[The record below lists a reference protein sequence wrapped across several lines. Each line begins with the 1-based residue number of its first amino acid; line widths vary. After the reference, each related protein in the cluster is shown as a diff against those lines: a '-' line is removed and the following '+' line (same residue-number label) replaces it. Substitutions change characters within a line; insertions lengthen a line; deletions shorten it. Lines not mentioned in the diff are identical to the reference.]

1 MSDGLPT
8 PADFRMHHRLRVRW
22 AEVDLQKVVFNPH
35 YLMYVDTA
43 IADYW
48 RALALPYEQTL
59 AALGGELFVKKSTL
73 EFHASAFYDDRLS
86 VGLRCARIGNSSLQF
101 VSGIFRGDDL
111 LVSAELIYVFAD
123 PVSRRALTV
132 PDAMRHTMLGFEQGE
147 SVVSTK
153 VGDWNTLQA
162 GVLALRALDEH
173 DADARHCLL
182 RNALGEPVSTARLV
196 PGGSEPDGVAVTP
209 LLQGA
214 GWGEAA
220 IASLNVAHD
229 PGLSA

>member
-1 MSDGLPT
+1 MADALPT
-8 PADFRMHHRLRVRW
+8 PADFKMHHRLRVRW

-59 AALGGELFVKKSTL
+59 AALGGELFVKKASL

-101 VSGIFRGDDL
+101 VSGIFRGEEL

-123 PVSRRALTV
+123 PVSRRSLTV
-132 PDAMRHTMLGFEQGE
+132 PDALRNTMLGYEQGA
-147 SVVSTK
+147 SGVTTH
-153 VGDWNTLQA
+153 VGDWDALQK
-162 GVLALRALDEH
+162 GVRALRAMDEH
-173 DADARHCLL
+173 DATARHCLI
-182 RNALGEPVSTARLV
+182 RNALGEPVATARLR
-196 PGGSEPDGVAVTP
+196 PGAVQADGLAVMP
-209 LLQGA
+209 ALQGA
-214 GWGEAA
+214 GWAKAA
-220 IASLNVAHD
+220 MAAVSR
-229 PGLSA
+229 PGL

>member
-1 MSDGLPT
+1 MADALPT
-8 PADFRMHHRLRVRW
+8 LADFKMHHHLRVRW

-59 AALGGELFVKKSTL
+59 AALGGELFVKKASL

-101 VSGIFRGDDL
+101 LSGIFRGDEL

-123 PVSRRALTV
+123 PVSRRSLTV
-132 PDAMRHTMLGFEQGE
+132 PDALRNTMLGYEQGA
-147 SVVSTK
+147 SGVTTQ
-153 VGDWNTLQA
+153 VGDWTA
-162 GVLALRALDEH
+162 MRGGVLALRTSD
-173 DADARHCLL
+173 DQDSTARHCVL
-182 RNALGEPVSTARLV
+182 RNALGEPVATARFVQGAPLA
-196 PGGSEPDGVAVTP
+196 DGVAVMP
-209 LLQGA
+209 SLQGA
-214 GWGEAA
+214 GWARAA
-220 IASLNVAHD
+220 IAA
-229 PGLSA
+229 LSPASN

>member
-1 MSDGLPT
+1 MTDALPT
-8 PADFRMHHRLRVRW
+8 TADFKMHHRLRVRW

-48 RALALPYEQTL
+48 RSLALPYEQAL

-101 VSGIFRGDDL
+101 LSGIFRGEEL

-123 PVSRRALTV
+123 PLTRRALTV
-132 PDAMRHTMLGFEQGE
+132 PDALRKTMLGFEQGAT
-147 SVVSTK
+147 VVTEQ
-153 VGDWNTLQA
+153 VGDWNALKG
-162 GVLALRALDEH
+162 GVLALRAMDEN
-173 DADARHCLL
+173 DAVARHCLL
-182 RNALGEPVSTARLV
+182 RNALGEVVATARLR
-196 PGGSEPDGVAVTP
+196 PGAAEADGLAVTP
-209 LLQGA
+209 ALQGA
-214 GWGEAA
+214 GWAKAA
-220 IASLNVAHD
+220 MAA
-229 PGLSA
+229 LSRADA

>member
-1 MSDGLPT
+1 MADRLPT
-8 PADFRMHHRLRVRW
+8 PADFRLHHRLRVRW

-73 EFHASAFYDDRLS
+73 EFHASAFYDDQLT

-101 VSGIFRGDDL
+101 VSGIFRGEEL

-132 PDAMRHTMLGFEQGE
+132 PDALRHTMLGYEQGAD
-147 SVVSTK
+147 VVTTQ
-153 VGDWNTLQA
+153 VGDWSAMQS
-162 GVLALRALDEH
+162 GVLALRAMDEH
-173 DADARHCLL
+173 DAAARHCVL
-182 RNALGEPVSTARLV
+182 RNALGEPVATARCL
-196 PGGSEPDGVAVTP
+196 PGSLAADAVAVLP
-209 LLQGA
+209 SLQGA
-214 GWGEAA
+214 GWGKAA
-220 IASLNVAHD
+220 LAA
-229 PGLSA
+229 LSSTSA

>member
-1 MSDGLPT
+1 
-8 PADFRMHHRLRVRW
+8 MHHHLRVRW

-73 EFHASAFYDDRLS
+73 EFHASAFYDDLLS

-101 VSGIFRGDDL
+101 VSGIFRGEEL

-123 PVSRRALTV
+123 PVSRRSLTV
-132 PDAMRHTMLGFEQGE
+132 PDALRHTLLGYEQGAA
-147 SVVSTK
+147 VVTTQL
-153 VGDWNTLQA
+153 GDWSAMQGGL
-162 GVLALRALDEH
+162 LALRAPDEH
-173 DADARHCLL
+173 DATARHCVL
-182 RNALGEPVSTARLV
+182 RNALGEPVATARIAL
-196 PGGSEPDGVAVTP
+196 GATQADGVAVMAS
-209 LLQGA
+209 LQGA
-214 GWGEAA
+214 GWDTAA
-220 IASLNVAHD
+220 VAALNAAQA